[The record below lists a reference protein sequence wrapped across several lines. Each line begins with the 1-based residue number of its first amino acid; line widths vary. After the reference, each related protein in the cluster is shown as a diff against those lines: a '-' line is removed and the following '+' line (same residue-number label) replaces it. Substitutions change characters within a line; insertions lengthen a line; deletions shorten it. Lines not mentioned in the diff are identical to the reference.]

1 MADRA
6 VRGTPYRTVRALT
19 IWAAKRRGYLR
30 GRVFLETGLAW
41 DDLGFRQ
48 QLDVVEAILGEGG
61 GVDTHLDRMDDQI
74 AEMFPEKDSWGASP
88 GAQRAQAAAEAT
100 FAVAPRVGQKKSE
113 AAAEAAHR
121 DAPPLPDPPESS
133 GTLTRVP
140 NSFDDGVLL
149 MMIRSLIAMPN
160 TPERIP

>member
-6 VRGTPYRTVRALT
+6 VRGTPYRTVRALSH
-19 IWAAKRRGYLR
+19 WATKRRGYLR
-30 GRVFLETGLAW
+30 GRARLHGLIW
-41 DDLGFRQ
+41 DDLWFRE
-48 QLDVVEAILGEGG
+48 QLDIIEAILGEGG

-100 FAVAPRVGQKKSE
+100 FAVPPRVGQKKSE
-113 AAAEAAHR
+113 AAAEAARR
-121 DAPPLPDPPESS
+121 DAPPSTAPESA
-133 GTLTRVP
+133 GTLARAT

-149 MMIRSLIAMPN
+149 MMVRSLIAMPN